1 MFDVIIAGAGLVGAS
16 FALALKNSG
25 LRLALVEARAPA
37 WDQEASWDNRI
48 YALSPGT
55 ATFLEGCGIWQRL
68 DPARITPITE
78 MQVYGDDGASRLDFS
93 AYDCGL
99 PELAFTAENRLLQHA
114 MWKQIEAQQNLT
126 LICPGEC
133 EAIEW
138 AAEHISLRLKDSS
151 HVDAKLLV
159 GADGGDSL
167 VRELASIEAKQH
179 PYRQLA
185 VVANF
190 EAEKSHRNIAYQW
203 FRKDGVLAYLPL
215 PDKRISIVWSTG
227 EDHAQ
232 SLLALAQ
239 KPFCSEVAQAAGHAL
254 GDLRIITPCAAF
266 PLKLLRVER
275 LVSPRIALIGDAAH
289 VLHPLA
295 GQGVNLGFQDA
306 HVLAKTLMNRGV
318 QADCG
323 DYRLLRRYE
332 RARKEDILAMQLTT
346 HGLQRLFSNPWLSGL
361 RNIGLRLTNGLP
373 QIKSFLVQRALN

>member
-1 MFDVIIAGAGLVGAS
+1 MIIAGAGLVGAS

-25 LRLALVEARAPA
+25 LRLALVETHAPA
-37 WDQEASWDNRI
+37 WDDLTGWDNRI

-55 ATFLEGCGIWQRL
+55 AAFLDGCDVWQRL
-68 DPARITPITE
+68 DSARITPITE
-78 MQVYGDDGASRLDFS
+78 MQVYGDDGTSRIDFC
-93 AYDCGL
+93 AYDSGL

-114 MWKQIEAQQNLT
+114 MWQQLGAQQNLT

-138 AAEHISLRLKDSS
+138 AAEHITLRLKDGS
-151 HVDAKLLV
+151 HIDAKLLV
-159 GADGGDSL
+159 GADGGDSR
-167 VRELASIEAKQH
+167 VREQAGIDARQR
-179 PYRQLA
+179 PYQQLA

-190 EAEKSHRNIAYQW
+190 EAEKPHRNIAYQW
-203 FRKDGVLAYLPL
+203 FRQDGVLAYLPL
-215 PDKRISIVWSTG
+215 PEKRISIVWSTG

-239 KPFCSEVAQAAGHAL
+239 EQFCSEVAQAGADAL
-254 GDLRIITPCAAF
+254 GGLRLITPCTAF

-275 LVSPRIALIGDAAH
+275 LVNPRIALIGDAAH

-306 HVLAKTLMNRGV
+306 RVLAQTLMNRGA

-332 RARKEDILAMQLTT
+332 RARKEDILAMQLAT
-346 HGLQRLFSNPWLSGL
+346 HGLQQLFSNPWLSGL
-361 RNIGLRLTNGLP
+361 RNFGLRLTNCLP
-373 QIKSFLVQRALN
+373 QIKGFLVQRALN

>member
-25 LRLALVEARAPA
+25 LRLALVETRAPA
-37 WDQEASWDNRI
+37 WDEQTSWDNRI

-55 ATFLEGCGIWQRL
+55 ASFLDGCGIWQRL
-68 DPARITPITE
+68 DSARITPITE

-99 PELAFTAENRLLQHA
+99 PELAFTAENSLLQHA
-114 MWKQIEAQQNLT
+114 MWQQLGAQQNLT

-133 EAIEW
+133 VAIEW

-151 HVDAKLLV
+151 HIDAKLLV
-159 GADGGDSL
+159 GADGGDSR
-167 VRELASIEAKQH
+167 VREQAGIDAKQH
-179 PYRQLA
+179 PYQQLA

-190 EAEKSHRNIAYQW
+190 EAEKPHRNIAYQW
-203 FRKDGVLAYLPL
+203 FRQDGVLAYLPL
-215 PDKRISIVWSTG
+215 PEKRISIVWSTG

-239 KPFCSEVAQAAGHAL
+239 EQFCSEVAKAGGNEL
-254 GDLRIITPCAAF
+254 GDLRMITLCAAF

-275 LVSPRIALIGDAAH
+275 LVNPRIALIGDAAH
-289 VLHPLA
+289 VVHPLA

-306 HVLAKTLMNRGV
+306 RVLAETLMNRGV

-323 DYRLLRRYE
+323 DYHLLRRYE

-361 RNIGLRLTNGLP
+361 RNFGLKLTNGLP
-373 QIKSFLVQRALN
+373 QIKNFLVQRALN

>member
-1 MFDVIIAGAGLVGAS
+1 MFDVIIVGAGLVGAS

-25 LRLALVEARAPA
+25 LRLALVETHAPV
-37 WDQEASWDNRI
+37 WDDQTGWDNRI

-55 ATFLEGCGIWQRL
+55 AAFLDGCSVWQRL
-68 DPARITPITE
+68 DTARITSITE

-99 PELAFTAENRLLQHA
+99 PELAFIAENRLLQHT
-114 MWKQIEAQQNLT
+114 MWQQLGAQQNLT

-138 AAEHISLRLKDSS
+138 AAEHITLRIKDGT
-151 HVDAKLLV
+151 HMDAKLLV
-159 GADGGDSL
+159 GADGGDSW
-167 VRELASIEAKQH
+167 VRERAGIDAKRH
-179 PYRQLA
+179 PYSQLA

-190 EAEKSHRNIAYQW
+190 EAEKPHRNIAYQW
-203 FRKDGVLAYLPL
+203 FRQDGVLAYLPL
-215 PDKRISIVWSTG
+215 PEKRISIVWSTG

-239 KPFCSEVAQAAGHAL
+239 EKFCSEVAQAGGHAL

-275 LVSPRIALIGDAAH
+275 LVNPRIALIGDAAH
-289 VLHPLA
+289 VVHPLA

-306 HVLAKTLMNRGV
+306 RVLAETLMNRGMQV
-318 QADCG
+318 DCG
-323 DYRLLRRYE
+323 DYYLLRRYE

-361 RNIGLRLTNGLP
+361 RNFGLRLTNGMP
-373 QIKSFLVQRALN
+373 QIKSFLVQHALN

>member
-25 LRLALVEARAPA
+25 LRLALVATKVPA
-37 WDQEASWDNRI
+37 WDDLTGWDNRI

-55 ATFLEGCGIWQRL
+55 AAFLDGCGVWQLL
-68 DPARITPITE
+68 DSARVTPITE
-78 MQVYGDDGASRLDFS
+78 MQVYGDDGASRLEFS
-93 AYDCGL
+93 AYDFGL

-114 MWKQIEAQQNLT
+114 MWQQLEAQQNLT

-133 EAIEW
+133 EAIAW
-138 AAEHISLRLKDSS
+138 AAEHISLRLKDST
-151 HVDAKLLV
+151 HLEAKLLV
-159 GADGGDSL
+159 GADGGDSR
-167 VRELASIEAKQH
+167 VREQAGIDAKQH
-179 PYRQLA
+179 PYQQLA

-190 EAEKSHRNIAYQW
+190 EAEKPHRNIAYQW
-203 FRKDGVLAYLPL
+203 FRQESVLAYLPL
-215 PDKRISIVWSTG
+215 PDKCVSIVWSTG

-232 SLLALAQ
+232 SLLALEQ
-239 KPFCSEVAQAAGHAL
+239 EQFCSEVVQAGSHVL
-254 GDLRIITPCAAF
+254 GDMRMITLCAAF

-289 VLHPLA
+289 VVHPLA

-306 HVLAKTLMNRGV
+306 RVLAETLLNRGV
-318 QADCG
+318 QTDCG

-361 RNIGLRLTNGLP
+361 RNFGLRLTNSLP
-373 QIKSFLVQRALN
+373 QIKGFLVQRALN

>member
-25 LRLALVEARAPA
+25 LRLALVESHAPA
-37 WDQEASWDNRI
+37 WDDQTGWDNRI

-55 ATFLEGCGIWQRL
+55 AVFLDGCGVWQRL
-68 DPARITPITE
+68 DSARITSITE

-114 MWKQIEAQQNLT
+114 MWQQLCAQQNLT

-138 AAEHISLRLKDSS
+138 AAEYISLRLKDSS
-151 HVDAKLLV
+151 HIDAKLLV
-159 GADGGDSL
+159 GADGGNSR
-167 VRELASIEAKQH
+167 VREQAGIDANQH
-179 PYRQLA
+179 PYQQLA

-190 EAEKSHRNIAYQW
+190 EAEKPHRNIAYQW

-215 PDKRISIVWSTG
+215 PDKCISIVWSTG

-239 KPFCSEVAQAAGHAL
+239 EQFCSEVAQAGGHEL
-254 GDLRIITPCAAF
+254 GDLRLITPSAAF

-275 LVSPRIALIGDAAH
+275 LVNPRIALIGDAAH
-289 VLHPLA
+289 VMHPLA

-306 HVLAKTLMNRGV
+306 RVLAKTLLNRGV

-361 RNIGLRLTNGLP
+361 RNFGLKLTNGLP
-373 QIKSFLVQRALN
+373 QIKGFLVQRALN

>member
-1 MFDVIIAGAGLVGAS
+1 MIIAGAGLVGAS

-25 LRLALVEARAPA
+25 LRLALVETRAPA
-37 WDQEASWDNRI
+37 WDEQTSWDNRI

-55 ATFLEGCGIWQRL
+55 ASFLDGCGIWQRL
-68 DPARITPITE
+68 DSARITPITE

-99 PELAFTAENRLLQHA
+99 PELAFTAENSLLQHA
-114 MWKQIEAQQNLT
+114 MWQQLGAQQNLT

-133 EAIEW
+133 VAIEW

-151 HVDAKLLV
+151 HIDAKLLV
-159 GADGGDSL
+159 GADGGDSR
-167 VRELASIEAKQH
+167 VREQAGIDAKQH
-179 PYRQLA
+179 PYQQLA

-190 EAEKSHRNIAYQW
+190 EAEKPHRNIAYQW
-203 FRKDGVLAYLPL
+203 FRQDGVLAYLPL
-215 PDKRISIVWSTG
+215 PEKRISIVWSTG

-239 KPFCSEVAQAAGHAL
+239 EQFCSEVAKAGGNEL
-254 GDLRIITPCAAF
+254 GDLRMITLCAAF

-275 LVSPRIALIGDAAH
+275 LVNPRIALIGDAAH
-289 VLHPLA
+289 VVHPLA

-306 HVLAKTLMNRGV
+306 RVLAETLMNRGV

-323 DYRLLRRYE
+323 DYHLLRRYE

-361 RNIGLRLTNGLP
+361 RNFGLKLTNGLP
-373 QIKSFLVQRALN
+373 QIKNFLVQRALN